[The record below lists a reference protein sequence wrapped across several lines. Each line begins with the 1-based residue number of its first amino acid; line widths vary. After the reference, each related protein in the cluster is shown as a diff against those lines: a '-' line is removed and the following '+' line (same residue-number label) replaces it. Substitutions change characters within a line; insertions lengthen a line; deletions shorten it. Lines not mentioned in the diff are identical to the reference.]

1 MKITG
6 FLLKAFAGCV
16 AAALAASFF
25 ALAAGAQPYPS
36 KPIRLLVPFGPG
48 GVGDITSRAV
58 AQKMGEAMGQQVI
71 IDNRPSAGGIV
82 AMELVAKAEPDGYT
96 LMLLNNTNAVSAAMF
111 RKLPYDT
118 VKDFAMASTIGA
130 FSIVVLAS
138 PDSTVKTLR
147 DLIAQA
153 KATPGKLNIGTINIG
168 TSQYLSAE
176 LFKSM
181 AGLDM
186 VTVPFNNTGSVI
198 TALRGN
204 SVQVAFEFLPPV
216 IGPIK
221 AGALRALAV
230 ASAARLAL
238 LPNVPTAIESG
249 VPGYE
254 VTGWNGVAVPAK
266 TPRAIVER
274 LNREIIAA
282 VNDPHI
288 KQRFQELGVVEN
300 TSTPDGMRK
309 RVINEIA
316 RWNALIDKAKIPRL

>member
-1 MKITG
+1 
-6 FLLKAFAGCV
+6 
-16 AAALAASFF
+16 
-25 ALAAGAQPYPS
+25 
-36 KPIRLLVPFGPG
+36 
-48 GVGDITSRAV
+48 
-58 AQKMGEAMGQQVI
+58 
-71 IDNRPSAGGIV
+71 
-82 AMELVAKAEPDGYT
+82 
-96 LMLLNNTNAVSAAMF
+96 MLLNNTNAVSAAMF
-111 RKLPYDT
+111 KKLPYDT

-130 FSIVVLAS
+130 FTIVVLAS
-138 PDSTVKTLR
+138 PDSPVKTLR

-186 VTVPFNNTGSVI
+186 VTVPFNNTGSVV

-221 AGALRALAV
+221 AGALRPLAV
-230 ASAARLAL
+230 ASVARLAL

-254 VTGWNGVAVPAK
+254 VTGWNGVAVPTK

-282 VNDPHI
+282 VSSPQI

-300 TSTPDGMRK
+300 TSTTDGMRK
-309 RVINEIA
+309 LVIYEIA
-316 RWNALIDKAKIPRL
+316 KWNALIDKAKIQRQ

>member
-1 MKITG
+1 
-6 FLLKAFAGCV
+6 
-16 AAALAASFF
+16 
-25 ALAAGAQPYPS
+25 
-36 KPIRLLVPFGPG
+36 
-48 GVGDITSRAV
+48 
-58 AQKMGEAMGQQVI
+58 
-71 IDNRPSAGGIV
+71 
-82 AMELVAKAEPDGYT
+82 
-96 LMLLNNTNAVSAAMF
+96 MF
-111 RKLPYDT
+111 KKLPYDT
-118 VKDFAMASTIGA
+118 VRDFAMVSTIGA
-130 FSIVVLAS
+130 FTIVVLAS
-138 PDSTVKTLR
+138 PDSPVKTLKE
-147 DLIAQA
+147 LISQV
-153 KATPGKLNIGTINIG
+153 KAAPGKLNVGTINIG

-204 SVQVAFEFLPPV
+204 SVQVAFEFLPAV

-274 LNREIIAA
+274 LNREITAA
-282 VNDPHI
+282 VNDPQI
-288 KQRFQELGVVEN
+288 RQRFQELGVVEN
-300 TSTPDGMRK
+300 TSTPEGMRK
-309 RVINEIA
+309 RVVDEIA
-316 RWNALIDKAKIPRL
+316 KWNALIDKTKVPRL

>member
-1 MKITG
+1 MKTIDRLWNT
-6 FLLKAFAGCV
+6 FALV
-16 AAALAASFF
+16 LALASSLVAIP
-25 ALAAGAQPYPS
+25 AVAQSYPT

-58 AQKMGEAMGQQVI
+58 AQKMTEAMGQQII

-111 RKLPYDT
+111 KKLPYDT
-118 VKDFAMASTIGA
+118 VRDFAMVSTIGA
-130 FSIVVLAS
+130 FSIVVLVS
-138 PDSTVKTLR
+138 PDSPVKTLKE
-147 DLIAQA
+147 LIALA
-153 KATPGKLNIGTINIG
+153 RATPGKLNLGTINIG

-198 TALRGN
+198 AALRGS

-216 IGPIK
+216 IGPIRT
-221 AGALRALAV
+221 GVLRPLAV
-230 ASAARLAL
+230 ASAARLAQ

-249 VPGYE
+249 VAGYD

-282 VNDPHI
+282 VTSPQI
-288 KQRFQELGVVEN
+288 KSRFQELGVVEN

-309 RVINEIA
+309 LVVNEIA
-316 RWNALIDKAKIPRL
+316 KWNALIDKAKIPRQ